1 MKTNIF
7 RVFEPDSTPEERC
20 ITDWQEL
27 KEVSDFL
34 KSQGKKI
41 VVTNGTWDLFHVGH
55 GKYLRKAKEYG
66 DVLIVGVDSDELT
79 RSFKEP
85 NRPMNPQDERLLVIG
100 DLRSVDLVTLLDI
113 GDDKDGEAFVRFL
126 KPDILVISE
135 STRPGFVESIFE
147 KHKEDCGEIVVLP
160 PQSTTSTTAKIR
172 KMLVDGG
179 KQLANFLTGKIEE
192 YFKNEEN
199 EK

>member
-1 MKTNIF
+1 MKTNVF
-7 RVFEPDSTPEERC
+7 RVFEQHSTPEERC
-20 ITDWQEL
+20 ILDWNEL
-27 KEVSDFL
+27 KEVVDFL

-41 VVTNGTWDLFHVGH
+41 VITSGTWDLFHVGH
-55 GKYLRKAKEYG
+55 AKYLRKAKECG

-85 NRPMNPQDERLLVIG
+85 NRPMNPQDERLFIIG
-100 DLRSVDLVTLLDI
+100 DLRSVDLVTLLNV
-113 GDDKDGEAFVRFL
+113 GSDKDGEVLVRFL
-126 KPDILVISE
+126 QPDVLVISE
-135 STRPGFVESIFE
+135 STRPGFVESIFK
-147 KHKEDCGEIVVLP
+147 KHKEDCGEIIVLP